1 MSIFTQVS
9 DNYHNFYKGKF
20 RLKTCSDLGSLSNH
34 NADLPSPKPSGRSD
48 HWTIFEFGCPL
59 APNLYRSVEQRC
71 ATVAVFAMG
80 IA

>member
-20 RLKTCSDLGSLSNH
+20 RFKTCSDPGSLSNH
-34 NADLPSPKPSGRSD
+34 NADLPSSEPSSRSD

-71 ATVAVFAMG
+71 AIGAAFAIG
-80 IA
+80 TA